1 MSTLANRGILK
12 LKVLCVFFRF
22 CRMQGIVTSRLTV
35 SQQLWTLT
43 LNPETSTS
51 FLTYDIEQSILQSR
65 LQYEQ
70 DVLIDSI
77 TSTLEKF
84 DADLRYLRHDKMHLE
99 VAVKCADLRWVPYS
113 KGVWSFLDLKRQ
125 VWKQQNRG
133 SPSLNFFLIAFSF
146 EFHDFSFCPVDVRSR
161 RGRGWEGGEGGR
173 AERGILRVTFRLSLL
188 VFQLLYSTNPGV
200 KRLGFLSRSSLKT
213 SVSFIYLPIQ

>member
-70 DVLIDSI
+70 DVLIDNI

-99 VAVKCADLRWVPYS
+99 VAVKCADLR
-113 KGVWSFLDLKRQ
+113 
-125 VWKQQNRG
+125 
-133 SPSLNFFLIAFSF
+133 
-146 EFHDFSFCPVDVRSR
+146 
-161 RGRGWEGGEGGR
+161 
-173 AERGILRVTFRLSLL
+173 
-188 VFQLLYSTNPGV
+188 
-200 KRLGFLSRSSLKT
+200 
-213 SVSFIYLPIQ
+213 

>member
-1 MSTLANRGILK
+1 
-12 LKVLCVFFRF
+12 
-22 CRMQGIVTSRLTV
+22 MQGIVTSRLTV

-70 DVLIDSI
+70 DVLIDNI

-161 RGRGWEGGEGGR
+161 QGRGWGGEGWEGW
-173 AERGILRVTFRLSLL
+173 ERDTKGNFSIIPLGVPVTLFHESWR
-188 VFQLLYSTNPGV
+188 
-200 KRLGFLSRSSLKT
+200 
-213 SVSFIYLPIQ
+213 

>member
-1 MSTLANRGILK
+1 
-12 LKVLCVFFRF
+12 
-22 CRMQGIVTSRLTV
+22 MQGIVTSRLTV

-70 DVLIDSI
+70 DVLIDNI

-125 VWKQQNRG
+125 VWKQQDRG
-133 SPSLNFFLIAFSF
+133 SPGLNFFLIAFSF

-161 RGRGWEGGEGGR
+161 RGLGGGKGGR
-173 AERGILRVTFRLSLL
+173 AKRGVLRVTFWLSLL

-200 KRLGFLSRSSLKT
+200 KRLGFLSGSSLRT